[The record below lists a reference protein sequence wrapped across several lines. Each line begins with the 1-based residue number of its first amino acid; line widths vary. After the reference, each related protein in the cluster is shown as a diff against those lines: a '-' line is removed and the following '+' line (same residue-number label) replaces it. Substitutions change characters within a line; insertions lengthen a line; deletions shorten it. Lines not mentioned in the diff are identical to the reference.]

1 MGGTCSQN
9 FCVVKLKVVPV
20 RNMKAHR
27 VSVSA
32 AALILKL
39 RTRWRRMVGFTP
51 GLFFPRNDSLVKGAH
66 VAMKCD

>member
-20 RNMKAHR
+20 RNMKEHR
-27 VSVSA
+27 GSVGA

-39 RTRWRRMVGFTP
+39 RKSWR
-51 GLFFPRNDSLVKGAH
+51 
-66 VAMKCD
+66 